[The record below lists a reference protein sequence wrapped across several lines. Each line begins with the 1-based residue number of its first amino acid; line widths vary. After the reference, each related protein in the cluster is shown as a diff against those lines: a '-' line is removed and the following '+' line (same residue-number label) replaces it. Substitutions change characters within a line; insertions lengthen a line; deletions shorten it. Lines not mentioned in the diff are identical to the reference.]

1 MTKKVNTSNLFA
13 LVAQQQH
20 RQQKQ
25 RVKTRPN
32 RITRR
37 TNSLTTRA
45 NCPATRAKCL
55 ATRANSYNKSE
66 QSRDWL
72 VHFDI
77 TLTFVFLSILLSLN
91 AVIFLSEINE
101 YSLLQALQEKIYY
114 LRRTLTD
121 LTECLK
127 KATTPS

>member
-1 MTKKVNTSNLFA
+1 MYKCKNVIFILILIEENMKNFPFKLNGKKVNKSNLFA

-25 RVKTRPN
+25 KIKTRPN
-32 RITRR
+32 RLTGR

-55 ATRANSYNKSE
+55 TTRANSYNKSK

-72 VHFDI
+72 VRFDI
-77 TLTFVFLSILLSLN
+77 TLTFVF
-91 AVIFLSEINE
+91 
-101 YSLLQALQEKIYY
+101 
-114 LRRTLTD
+114 
-121 LTECLK
+121 
-127 KATTPS
+127 